1 MASELRIILPALI
14 VALVFVFIHLS
25 SPRIYG
31 YSEHYKKRILSF
43 SGGVAAAYVFL
54 DLLPVIQKADPHLHI
69 LFGNNPLLF
78 IFLEKAIFGVAFLGF
93 VTFFILEYLANNSR
107 EIESKKYKK
116 DISNISASKNVFYV
130 HLALTALVIL
140 IICYSIRFEIKN
152 TGLAVLLYT
161 IALSLHFFVSDRSME
176 EHYQNLYVKYGRYT
190 LAVMPLL
197 GWFLS
202 AFLPERESEAYV
214 LLAFIAGA
222 VLFNVIKD
230 EIPRLGT
237 GKPIFFFIGAIFYS
251 ELLLILPWLK

>member
-1 MASELRIILPALI
+1 MVSEYEIIVPALL
-14 VALVFVFIHLS
+14 VALVFVIIHLT

-31 YSEHYKKRILSF
+31 FSEHYKKRILSF

-93 VTFFILEYLANNSR
+93 ITFFVLEYVALNSR
-107 EIESKKYKK
+107 ENESKKNKK
-116 DISNISASKNVFYV
+116 NISYTSASKNVFYV
-130 HLALTALVIL
+130 HLGLTALVSL

-152 TGLAVLLYT
+152 TGLGVLLYT

-176 EHYQNLYVKYGRYT
+176 EHYQNFYVKYGRYT
-190 LAVMPLL
+190 LAAMPLI
-197 GWFLS
+197 GWSLS
-202 AFLPERESEAYV
+202 VLFPERESEAYV

-237 GKPIFFFIGAIFYS
+237 GKPVFFFVGALFYS
-251 ELLLILPWLK
+251 GLLLILPWIR

>member
-1 MASELRIILPALI
+1 MVSELEILIPALI
-14 VALVFVFIHLS
+14 VALVFVIIHLG
-25 SPRIYG
+25 SPRTYG

-54 DLLPVIQKADPHLHI
+54 DLLPVIQRADPHLHVI
-69 LFGNNPLLF
+69 FANNPIIFL
-78 IFLEKAIFGVAFLGF
+78 FLEKAIFGVAFMGF
-93 VTFFILEYLANNSR
+93 VTFFVLEYLANNSR
-107 EIESKKYKK
+107 EIESKKNKK
-116 DISNISASKNVFYV
+116 NIADTPASKNVFYV
-130 HLALTALVIL
+130 HLALTALVSL

-197 GWFLS
+197 GWVLS
-202 AFLPERESEAYV
+202 VLFPERESEAYV

-237 GKPIFFFIGAIFYS
+237 GRPIYFFIGAIFYS
-251 ELLLILPWLK
+251 GLLLILPWIR